1 MREIIFTYILGII
14 VIVLGIMNM
23 CGNVKMLHSYHR
35 KRVKEEDLK
44 PFGKL
49 VGIGTIIIGLGLII
63 AGVFFTLFYIT
74 KDSLFNLIGEI
85 MLGVGLIVG
94 LIICF
99 HAMKKYNKGIF

>member
-1 MREIIFTYILGII
+1 MKEIILTFILGII
-14 VIVLGIMNM
+14 LIVIGIMNM

-63 AGVFFTLFYIT
+63 AGVFFTVFYVT

-85 MLGVGLIVG
+85 MLGVGFIVG
-94 LIICF
+94 LIISF
-99 HAMKKYNKGIF
+99 YAMKKYNKGIF

>member
-1 MREIIFTYILGII
+1 MKEIILTFILGII
-14 VIVLGIMNM
+14 LIVIGIMNM
-23 CGNVKMLHSYHR
+23 CGNVKTLHSYHR

-63 AGVFFTLFYIT
+63 AGVFFTVFYIT

-85 MLGVGLIVG
+85 MLGVGFIVG
-94 LIICF
+94 LIISF
-99 HAMKKYNKGIF
+99 YAMKKYNKGIF